1 MPAKRRA
8 RSRPQS
14 GYPALVPLKGRQ
26 GELDTLV
33 GLLVRDPKRRVALV
47 GAGGTGKSLL
57 ANALGHRLRARY
69 PGGIHW
75 FRSGPWD
82 ARTLAQMLCVRFG
95 VPLSG
100 AQVFSRLRALFA
112 ERGPTFIVLDNH
124 ENDTAACRLFN
135 ELSDATVTWVLTAR
149 RCLLAGVYVFPV
161 VAPQVTTGRTAFPRV
176 HALAHVLRHS
186 PLALDMADAIVG
198 SRAASAGAL
207 RRWLLARGVG
217 RVRVIMHEDDL
228 PEVSLLVAWHWAR
241 LAPTERRTL
250 AVLAHSEGDHMDA
263 DSVAALA
270 DLPLRAGHR
279 AIERLVAS
287 RLVQTPLPGRYALH
301 AVVRYAVAQRTRC
314 SRRKLA
320 KYYLD
325 LLERQPDR
333 LDLDQT
339 HLYAAMDVA
348 HDASL
353 LDWMLRIE
361 RLLDRLANLGAADP
375 NESLGERTSRLSRGL
390 GHSPD
395 RQAVRK
401 RSGRGPRSWVA
412 NQTRPD
418 VPRERVRLAGETP
431 PLGSDDHLGRLGRH
445 SG

>member
-1 MPAKRRA
+1 MPSQEKRRRAPAKRVIGA
-8 RSRPQS
+8 APPN
-14 GYPALVPLKGRQ
+14 GYPQLVPLKGRQ
-26 GELDTLV
+26 AELNTLAA
-33 GLLVRDPKRRVALV
+33 LLVRDPNRRVALV
-47 GAGGTGKSLL
+47 GTGGSGKSLL

-82 ARTLAQMLCVRFG
+82 TRTLAQMLCVRFR
-95 VPLSG
+95 VPPSG
-100 AQVFSRLRALFA
+100 AQVFSRLRAVLA

-124 ENDTAACRLFN
+124 ENDPAVCRLFN
-135 ELSDATVTWVLTAR
+135 ELSDATVTWLLTAR

-161 VAPQVTTGRTAFPRV
+161 VAPQVMTGRAAFPRV
-176 HALAHVLRHS
+176 RALTHVLRHS

-198 SRAASAGAL
+198 SRAASADAL

-217 RVRVIMHEDDL
+217 RVRVIAHEDDL

-241 LAPTERRTL
+241 LATAERRVL

-270 DLPLRAGHR
+270 ELPQRTGRRAL
-279 AIERLVAS
+279 ERLAA
-287 RLVQTPLPGRYALH
+287 RQLVQTPLPGRYALH

-314 SRRKLA
+314 SRSRHA

-325 LLERQPDR
+325 LLERQPHR
-333 LDLDQT
+333 LDLEQT

-361 RLLDRLANLGAADP
+361 RLL
-375 NESLGERTSRLSRGL
+375 ERLST
-390 GHSPD
+390 P
-395 RQAVRK
+395 
-401 RSGRGPRSWVA
+401 GP
-412 NQTRPD
+412 
-418 VPRERVRLAGETP
+418 AGP
-431 PLGSDDHLGRLGRH
+431 C
-445 SG
+445 